1 MQLFTPNRTILLDKV
16 HVRWYNNSIKLK
28 IDFLFSL
35 TNTFREKGH
44 FMIEKI
50 YDSDRLDKVAASAVL
65 ELDSSQVSRL
75 FNSGKIRTYKDT
87 TNNKIFTT
95 EADIISYLAGRL
107 PSGYS
112 VKTKTGDD
120 LTPR

>member
-1 MQLFTPNRTILLDKV
+1 
-16 HVRWYNNSIKLK
+16 
-28 IDFLFSL
+28 
-35 TNTFREKGH
+35 
-44 FMIEKI
+44 MIEKI

-75 FNSGKIRTYKDT
+75 FSSGKIRTYQDT
-87 TNNKIFTT
+87 PPPKPFTT
-95 EADIISYLAGRL
+95 EADIIRYLADRL

-112 VKTKTGDD
+112 VQTKTGDD

>member
-1 MQLFTPNRTILLDKV
+1 
-16 HVRWYNNSIKLK
+16 
-28 IDFLFSL
+28 
-35 TNTFREKGH
+35 
-44 FMIEKI
+44 MIEKI
-50 YDSDRLDKVAASAVL
+50 YDSDRLDKVAAAAVL

-75 FNSGKIRTYKDT
+75 FSSGKIRTYKATT
-87 TNNKIFTT
+87 TNKTFTT
-95 EADIISYLAGRL
+95 EADIIRYLAGRL